1 MSYQSA
7 KIFMIQHVIR
17 TLKEKA
23 DTHKDIDYRPI
34 LNQYFNELSF
44 LIDMESDDKNTKELH
59 RLRDIAEDVETETLQ
74 QLIKQERIT
83 KKDLSDYRK
92 VMELTQSF
100 REMSFIEKL
109 NRFSKLI
116 ILRFKARK
124 DSRKSVNQSSF
135 EQQRYTDRK
144 ELRHNF
150 KKVQH
155 IIRIVNRQVTLRL
168 QEEQNSTNVLEVS
181 LIINQYY
188 ALSRTLR
195 QHHNRKRQREENK
208 FMYELNTQQQY
219 DAKLDAL
226 YTQRQIL
233 DDLISRNKVTNE
245 IATQLREN
253 INYNEIVLAKELNH

>member
-1 MSYQSA
+1 M
-7 KIFMIQHVIR
+7 
-17 TLKEKA
+17 
-23 DTHKDIDYRPI
+23 
-34 LNQYFNELSF
+34 
-44 LIDMESDDKNTKELH
+44 
-59 RLRDIAEDVETETLQ
+59 
-74 QLIKQERIT
+74 
-83 KKDLSDYRK
+83 
-92 VMELTQSF
+92 
-100 REMSFIEKL
+100 

-150 KKVQH
+150 KKYNTSYVLL
-155 IIRIVNRQVTLRL
+155 IVVTLRL

-188 ALSRTLR
+188 ALSRKLR
-195 QHHNRKRQREENK
+195 QHHNRKRQSEENK

-233 DDLISRNKVTNE
+233 DELISRNKVTNE
-245 IATQLREN
+245 IAAQLREN

>member
-1 MSYQSA
+1 M
-7 KIFMIQHVIR
+7 
-17 TLKEKA
+17 
-23 DTHKDIDYRPI
+23 
-34 LNQYFNELSF
+34 
-44 LIDMESDDKNTKELH
+44 
-59 RLRDIAEDVETETLQ
+59 
-74 QLIKQERIT
+74 
-83 KKDLSDYRK
+83 
-92 VMELTQSF
+92 
-100 REMSFIEKL
+100 
-109 NRFSKLI
+109 
-116 ILRFKARK
+116 
-124 DSRKSVNQSSF
+124 NQSSF

-144 ELRHNF
+144 ELRNNF

-195 QHHNRKRQREENK
+195 QHHNRKHQREENK
-208 FMYELNTQQQY
+208 FMHELNTQQQY

-233 DDLISRNKVTNE
+233 DELISKNKVTNE

-253 INYNEIVLAKELNH
+253 INYNEIVLANELNH